1 MALNFPGN
9 QKITSS
15 IYHKVNIAYTYGKN
29 IDFNQP
35 LPEVP
40 PLDIRYALGASFFR
54 NKFHPEIM
62 IRHALK
68 QNRISNNYGES
79 KTPAFTIADIKASYD
94 FSDKIRLI
102 GGVRNLFD
110 EAYYEHLNR
119 SVKGSNK
126 AIYAP
131 GRSFYLTLAISLM

>member
-1 MALNFPGN
+1 
-9 QKITSS
+9 
-15 IYHKVNIAYTYGKN
+15 
-29 IDFNQP
+29 
-35 LPEVP
+35 
-40 PLDIRYALGASFFR
+40 
-54 NKFHPEIM
+54 M

-131 GRSFYLTLAISLM
+131 GRSFYLNLAISLM